1 MGVSTGARGM
11 GAQEAQRL
19 YQVRGPALRSPFSM
33 SVACLR
39 ICAPLFWYAQIHLSP
54 SSASAQYL

>member
-19 YQVRGPALRSPFSM
+19 YQVRGPALRSPLLYVRGLFSY
-33 SVACLR
+33 LR
-39 ICAPLFWYAQIHLSP
+39 PTFLLRSDP
-54 SSASAQYL
+54 TLT